1 MKSKM
6 KLQKITTTS
15 VIKRGSSILIRK
27 EISFPLDSTL
37 QPQNGKHNTV
47 IWHHKTSKGVLN
59 LYSNHDAMQLE
70 EVYLKLIE
78 DMK

>member
-1 MKSKM
+1 M

-37 QPQNGKHNTV
+37 QPKNGKHNTV
-47 IWHHKTSKGVLN
+47 NWHYKTPKSGLN

-70 EVYLKLIE
+70 EVYLKLMVDI
-78 DMK
+78 K

>member
-1 MKSKM
+1 MKTKM

-15 VIKRGSSILIRK
+15 IIKRGSSILIRK

-37 QPQNGKHNTV
+37 QPKNGKHNTV
-47 IWHHKTSKGVLN
+47 SWHYTTPKSGLN

-70 EVYLKLIE
+70 EVYLKLMVDI
-78 DMK
+78 K

>member
-1 MKSKM
+1 MKAKM

-15 VIKRGSSILIRK
+15 VIKRGSNILIRK

-37 QPQNGKHNTV
+37 QPKNGKHNTV
-47 IWHHKTSKGVLN
+47 NWHYKTPKSGLN

-70 EVYLKLIE
+70 EVYLKLMVDI
-78 DMK
+78 K